1 MHALKDCVGRC
12 RRLAIL
18 GLWAYAFTVPAFAQT
33 AKVVEATARG
43 QIVSQEMCS
52 ATEVCQETELTGI
65 ATHIGLL
72 TGLLSER
79 VDLLTG
85 RYSGTAVFT
94 MPDQST
100 IATEYTGNVTP
111 PDQTGRVFFF
121 ERHDVVGG
129 TGRFDGVDGTLDV
142 TGTGD
147 AAGAFEIV
155 GVGMLSN

>member
-1 MHALKDCVGRC
+1 MHALKDCVGRSH
-12 RRLAIL
+12 RLAIL
-18 GLWAYAFTVPAFAQT
+18 GLWAFAFTVPAFAQT
-33 AKVVEATARG
+33 EKVVEAAARG
-43 QIVSQEMCS
+43 QIVSREMCS
-52 ATEVCQETELTGI
+52 ATELCQETELTGV
-65 ATHIGLL
+65 ATHIGRL

-79 VDLLTG
+79 VDLMTG

-94 MPDQST
+94 TPDQST

-129 TGRFDGVDGTLDV
+129 TGRFAGLDGTLDV

-147 AAGAFEIV
+147 AVGAFEIV
-155 GVGMLSN
+155 GVGLFSN